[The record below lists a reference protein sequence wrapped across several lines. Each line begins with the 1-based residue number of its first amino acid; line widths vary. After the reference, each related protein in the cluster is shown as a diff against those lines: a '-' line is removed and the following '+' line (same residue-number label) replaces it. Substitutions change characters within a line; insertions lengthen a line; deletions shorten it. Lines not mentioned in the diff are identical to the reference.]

1 MQDCVD
7 PILGPDLFWERFSD
21 KDSIGR
27 RQLRTQQI
35 WLKSVKIA
43 KMCKRSEATFFIDSV
58 DTTNLAIAKM
68 GPRSIRSTSTSTGQ
82 FEICRGGGRIF
93 F

>member
-7 PILGPDLFWERFSD
+7 LTLGLDLFWERFSD

-35 WLKSVKIA
+35 WFKSAKFA
-43 KMCKRSEATFFIDSV
+43 KKMCKR
-58 DTTNLAIAKM
+58 
-68 GPRSIRSTSTSTGQ
+68 
-82 FEICRGGGRIF
+82 
-93 F
+93 